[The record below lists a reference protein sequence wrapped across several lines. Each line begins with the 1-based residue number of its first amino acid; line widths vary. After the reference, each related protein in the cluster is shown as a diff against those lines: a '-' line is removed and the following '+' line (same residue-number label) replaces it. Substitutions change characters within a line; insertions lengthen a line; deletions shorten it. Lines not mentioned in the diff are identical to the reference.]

1 MTSLDSEVDI
11 RLTLFMI
18 ATFIIISCLLLILGI
33 TVCMITCKK
42 DPEKEDSVTSY
53 TGYKMGEKIFPL
65 EDIILNYSLSEFKS
79 IHDLFNKRFGYYSR
93 IQPYQRLRVVTV
105 GRRNVN
111 HSSNINHIIH
121 SFVF

>member
-65 EDIILNYSLSEFKS
+65 EDIILYRNSNRYMIYLIKNLVIRAF
-79 IHDLFNKRFGYYSR
+79 
-93 IQPYQRLRVVTV
+93 YQRLRVVTV